1 MISKQ
6 AQQIKSSLVRDSLND
21 QPIEEKRRT
30 WENHAKQLPI
40 ATDVQV
46 SMQLIDGVRCMCH
59 TPDKQHRSDSVI
71 LYLHGGGLVEGSV
84 NTSREWCSRL
94 AKAARQTVV
103 SVDYR
108 LAPEH
113 PYPAAINDAMR
124 VYRKLHLGPSRVFVT
139 SIGADSTG
147 CILALQL
154 LIKLRDTPSE
164 LPASCFLL
172 SPSIDLAFQGMS
184 IDSNAAGDA
193 VVSKDV
199 LKYYASLYAGNH
211 DLASKEISPL
221 YAKLNGLPNILVFV
235 DNSEILLDDTLR
247 LEAAVKSAGGE
258 IQVLIGYGLWHVWPT
273 WADFPEA
280 RIATKHIVKHIEK
293 AIDQ

>member
-6 AQQIKSSLVRDSLND
+6 AQQIKSSLIRDSLND
-21 QPIEEKRRT
+21 QPIEEKRRA
-30 WENHAKQLPI
+30 WENHAEQLPI
-40 ATDVQV
+40 AADVQV
-46 SMQLIDGVRCMCH
+46 SIQLIDGVRCMRH
-59 TPDKQHRSDSVI
+59 TPDKEHRSDSVI

-94 AKAARQTVV
+94 AKAAKQTVV

-113 PYPAAINDAMR
+113 PYPAAISDVIR
-124 VYRKLHLGPSRVFVT
+124 VYRELRFGPSSVCIS
-139 SIGADSTG
+139 SIGAESTG

-154 LIKLRDTPSE
+154 LIRLRDEPGE

-172 SPSIDLAFQGMS
+172 SPSIDLAFQGKT
-184 IDSNAAGDA
+184 IDANATADPI
-193 VVSKDV
+193 VSKDV

-211 DLASKEISPL
+211 DLASMEISPL

-235 DNSEILLDDTLR
+235 DDSEILFDDTLR

-280 RIATKHIVKHIEK
+280 RIATKHIVNHIEK